1 MSSVLSIGLY
11 TQDGATGAWANIEY
25 AEYKI
30 EGVIQDAAALGAYP
44 FLVKLMIKD
53 VKIIRPKQLQIFSND
68 KALVKNFTR
77 PFQVPPERFELIKE
91 LSRYKKWNFYYV
103 ENELRKAKEQWQILR
118 INTESKSD

>member
-1 MSSVLSIGLY
+1 
-11 TQDGATGAWANIEY
+11 
-25 AEYKI
+25 
-30 EGVIQDAAALGAYP
+30 
-44 FLVKLMIKD
+44 MIKD

-103 ENELRKAKEQWQILR
+103 ENELRKAKEQWQILKS
-118 INTESKSD
+118 NTENKSD

>member
-11 TQDGATGAWANIEY
+11 TQDGATGVWANLETE
-25 AEYKI
+25 AFLL
-30 EGVIQDAAALGAYP
+30 EGVIHRVAAMGAYP
-44 FLVKLMIKD
+44 FLVKIMADD

-103 ENELRKAKEQWQILR
+103 ENELRKAKEQWQILKS
-118 INTESKSD
+118 NTENKSD